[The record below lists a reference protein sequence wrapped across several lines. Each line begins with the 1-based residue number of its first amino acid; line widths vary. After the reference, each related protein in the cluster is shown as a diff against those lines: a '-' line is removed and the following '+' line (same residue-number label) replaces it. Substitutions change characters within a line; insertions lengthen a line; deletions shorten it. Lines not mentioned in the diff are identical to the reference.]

1 MYGQYSGYE
10 VAALLQEILEKYV
23 KAKCFGLIVFGDYI
37 FMFIW
42 NKKIGKFILSLTEF
56 DILDLIVKKLKNY
69 YLSFLFEFKAVK

>member
-42 NKKIGKFILSLTEF
+42 NNKIGKFI
-56 DILDLIVKKLKNY
+56 
-69 YLSFLFEFKAVK
+69 